1 MFRNVNMLASRRS
14 VQWAEPGE
22 AASARIH
29 LTLLDASFLSVSCST
44 SSVPWHS
51 WSGNWSPVPGAP
63 SGRRLASADGWNI
76 DPQTLRHRWRVSA
89 RKVVI
94 LLHPAEAK
102 RCFVISRNVT
112 KFQWQKQKVPWL
124 QKRPFLPLLLLL
136 SCHLYTR
143 KMFRLQFYNSQ
154 RTGSLPLA
162 QHLQLAKLK
171 DWTML
176 LACPAPTIYLL
187 RTSHSERHHLLR
199 NVCHCDFL
207 LVLNTVFLRIWNT
220 AFTCW
225 FQAQDQLKTI
235 NDSLISRSITMLQ
248 KDIFGGRKTLTIN
261 WK

>member
-1 MFRNVNMLASRRS
+1 MPVFCQSRAARRASRRTADRATGRQCLAHRAAVGS
-14 VQWAEPGE
+14 PALMAEILILKLCVTAGE
-22 AASARIH
+22 
-29 LTLLDASFLSVSCST
+29 F
-44 SSVPWHS
+44 
-51 WSGNWSPVPGAP
+51 
-63 SGRRLASADGWNI
+63 
-76 DPQTLRHRWRVSA
+76 
-89 RKVVI
+89 VI

-207 LVLNTVFLRIWNT
+207 LVSNTIFLRIWNT